1 LFFAF
6 SGLRTRLGLVSG
18 AGDWLVVVGI
28 IALATLGKFGGSAVA
43 ARITGLR
50 WREASAIGVLMNTR
64 GLMELIVLN
73 VGMDLGVISPTMFTM
88 LVLMALVT
96 TFATT
101 PVLHLVYPDAQILR
115 ETDGALL
122 SRT

>member
-1 LFFAF
+1 
-6 SGLRTRLGLVSG
+6 
-18 AGDWLVVVGI
+18 
-28 IALATLGKFGGSAVA
+28 
-43 ARITGLR
+43 
-50 WREASAIGVLMNTR
+50 
-64 GLMELIVLN
+64 MELIVLN

-101 PVLHLVYPDAQILR
+101 PALRWVYPDHELLR
-115 ETDGALL
+115 ETDPALL